1 MTGCVQ
7 ERGRE
12 RNFIN
17 WRDYLFLYPWQQDI
31 PLLIFALLLLI
42 TLRATDCFCLVYF
55 SVASPKQKEGK
66 KRGRS
71 ASCNYNFSFWGRRL
85 TAVSPS
91 SLTPPPPPSPLHACT
106 LARNNEPY
114 IHRPTRWAL
123 INCHRYR
130 RYIYNPKLWL
140 HSKSARVK
148 LEGAKCFCLPVW
160 HYECCH
166 FLSLTAVW
174 SCCMLSDVPGRI
186 SMWAFFVLFL
196 CFFP

>member
-1 MTGCVQ
+1 MCARKRQRKKFHKLKRLSVFVSMATGHTTAHLCIVITHYPQ
-7 ERGRE
+7 SHR
-12 RNFIN
+12 
-17 WRDYLFLYPWQQDI
+17 LFLP
-31 PLLIFALLLLI
+31 
-42 TLRATDCFCLVYF
+42 CLF
-55 SVASPKQKEGK
+55 LSSIAKAKGGK

-91 SLTPPPPPSPLHACT
+91 SLTPPLHACT

-148 LEGAKCFCLPVW
+148 LEEAKCFCLPVW

-174 SCCMLSDVPGRI
+174 SCCMLSDVPSRI

-196 CFFP
+196 CFFPVKLKSG